1 MIKLYNSLSR
11 KKEEFKPLKDGEV
24 SIYTCGPTVYWYA
37 HVGNLRTYIFED
49 VLKRVMLYAGYKV
62 KHVMN
67 ITDVGHLTSDEDTG
81 EDKMEKGAKRENKS
95 VWEIA
100 KMYTEAFQKDLMT
113 LNIIGP
119 DVWVKATDT
128 IPGQIELIK
137 KLEEKGYTYIIAD
150 GVYFDTTKL
159 KEYGRLWPNVM
170 DIKAGARIEMVEGKK
185 NDRDFA
191 LWKFTPAGVKRQ
203 MEWDSPWGKGF
214 PGWHTEC
221 VVMSCDNLGIPFDIH
236 CGGIDH
242 LLIHHTNE
250 LAQAEAAY
258 GKQMCN
264 FWLHGD
270 HLNLKGE
277 KIAKSSGNIVL
288 VDDLAKKGINPLAYR
303 YLCFTTH
310 YRIPLSFSWESIAA
324 ADNALKSLYEK
335 VRMFKVATIPADL
348 SLSKEAESLREQFK
362 TSINDDLNMPK
373 ALAVL
378 WEAVKDQKMSDGEKF
393 ALLLDF
399 DRVLGFKLD
408 AVMAEEIPDAVAKL
422 VLLRQEARAGKDW
435 AKSDELRRQ
444 IMELGY
450 SVEDTPQGQKTSRIR
465 S

>member
-1 MIKLYNSLSR
+1 MINLYNSLTR
-11 KKEEFKPLKDGEV
+11 KKEEFKPVKAGEV

-49 VLKRVMLYAGYKV
+49 VLKRVLIYAGYKV
-62 KHVMN
+62 NHVMN

-81 EDKMEKGAKRENKS
+81 EDKMEKGAKRENKT
-95 VWEIA
+95 VWDIA
-100 KMYTEAFQKDLMT
+100 QMYTDAFQKDLAT
-113 LNIIGP
+113 LNIIEP

-137 KLEEKGYTYIIAD
+137 KLEAKGFTYVIAD
-150 GVYFDTTKL
+150 GVYFDTAKL
-159 KEYGRLWPNVM
+159 KEYGRLWPNKM
-170 DIKAGARIEMVEGKK
+170 DIKAGARVEMVEGKK

-191 LWKFTPAGVKRQ
+191 LWKFTPSGVKRQ

-242 LLIHHTNE
+242 VLIHHTNE

-264 FWLHGD
+264 FWMHGD
-270 HLNLKGE
+270 YLNLKGE

-288 VDDLAKKGINPLAYR
+288 VGDLAKRNIDPLAYR

-310 YRIPLSFSWESIAA
+310 YRIPLSFSWESIEA
-324 ADNALKSLYEK
+324 ADNALKTLYEK
-335 VRMFKVATIPADL
+335 VRAMKAAGITAV
-348 SLSKEAESLREQFK
+348 SLKSREAEAYREKFEAG
-362 TSINDDLNMPK
+362 IYDDLNMPK

-378 WEAVKDQKMSDGEKF
+378 WEAVKDSKLSESEKL
-393 ALLLDF
+393 ALMIDF
-399 DRVLGFKLD
+399 DRVFGFKFD
-408 AVMAEEIPDAVAKL
+408 AVETIDIPAEISEL
-422 VLLRQEARAGKDW
+422 VRLREAARQAKDW
-435 AKSDELRRQ
+435 SKSDEYRQ
-444 IMELGY
+444 QIEKLGY
-450 SVEDTPQGQKTSRIR
+450 SVEDTAAGPKIKKI
-465 S
+465 

>member
-1 MIKLYNSLSR
+1 MIKLYNSLTR
-11 KKEEFKPLKDGEV
+11 KKEQFKSIKEGEV
-24 SIYTCGPTVYWYA
+24 SMYACGPTVYWYA

-49 VLKRVMLYAGYKV
+49 VLKRVLSYAGYKV

-81 EDKMEKGAKRENKS
+81 EDKMEKGAARENKT

-100 KMYTEAFQKDLMT
+100 QMYTDAFKKDLAT
-113 LNIIGP
+113 LNIIEP

-128 IPGQIELIK
+128 IPGQIDLIK
-137 KLEEKGYTYIIAD
+137 KLEEKGFIYVIGD

-159 KEYGRLWPNVM
+159 EEYGRLWPNKM
-170 DIKAGARIEMVEGKK
+170 DIKAVARVEAVAGKK

-191 LWKFTPAGVKRQ
+191 LWKLTPAGVKRQ

-221 VVMSCDNLGIPFDIH
+221 VVMACDNLGMPFDIH

-250 LAQAEAAY
+250 LAQTEAAY

-264 FWLHGD
+264 FWMHSD

-277 KIAKSSGNIVL
+277 KISKSSGNIIL
-288 VDDLAKKGINPLAYR
+288 VDDLTKKGINPLAYR

-310 YRIPLSFSWESIAA
+310 YRIPLSFSWESIEAA
-324 ADNALKSLYEK
+324 NSALKSLYDK
-335 VRMFKVATIPADL
+335 VRMLKTAG
-348 SLSKEAESLREQFK
+348 KETPSEYSEQGLGYKAQF
-362 TSINDDLNMPK
+362 TAGIDDDLNMPK

-378 WEAVKDQKMSDGEKF
+378 WEAAKDQNFAQAEKL

-408 AVMAEEIPDAVAKL
+408 LVKTEEIPAEILELA
-422 VLLRQEARAGKDW
+422 RQREQARRNKDW
-435 AKSDELRRQ
+435 AKSDELRQQ
-444 IMELGY
+444 IAEKGY
-450 SVEDTPQGQKTSRIR
+450 SVEDESGGSKIKKV
-465 S
+465 